1 MKSRNNNQVRVVA
14 PEQDARLRL
23 LAEACIRFGLPDS
36 LADILAEGYV
46 ARLRRRV
53 YQSLNDEIGSGDDV
67 EALCGWGGP
76 PRVLA
81 KALQR
86 GQYVREINGV
96 YVMTDAVNEAPE
108 YLKKR
113 WKRCDKAGYVAAV
126 KRSARPNVVHQY
138 SPYDGG
144 DGPELLIQP
153 EEDHMQRGQGEGST
167 EACPQ
172 ETLFGYE
179 PEQQGEVHVASDTG
193 GHKQI
198 GHRQI
203 VQYWHQRYIERENPS
218 GYPWRKSDFKYIQWI
233 LQAIGDIHR
242 VKRILDAYL
251 ANRSAFYR
259 GHELRKLYNNLA
271 EFARPGNRAHAH
283 AHAGTDAAGRSSD
296 LGSQASTEAGR
307 L

>member
-1 MKSRNNNQVRVVA
+1 MKSRHNNQVRVVA
-14 PEQDARLRL
+14 PEQDARLRQI
-23 LAEACIRFGLPDS
+23 AEACIRSGLPDG

-53 YQSLNDEIGSGDDV
+53 YQAMNDEIGSGDDV
-67 EALCGWGGP
+67 EALCGWQGP

-81 KALQR
+81 KALER
-86 GQYVREINGV
+86 ALYVRDINGV

-113 WKRCDKAGYVAAV
+113 WKRCDRAGYVAAV
-126 KRSARPNVVHQY
+126 KRSARPNVVHQRG
-138 SPYDGG
+138 DAG
-144 DGPELLIQP
+144 DGQEFVVPP
-153 EEDHMQRGQGEGST
+153 EEDDMQRQD
-167 EACPQ
+167 
-172 ETLFGYE
+172 TLFGFE
-179 PEQQGEVHVASDTG
+179 PEKQGEMHVASEQS

-198 GHRQI
+198 
-203 VQYWHQRYIERENPS
+203 VEYWHQRYIEKETPS
-218 GYPWRKSDFKYIQWI
+218 GYPWRKSDFKYVEWI
-233 LQAIGDIHR
+233 IGAIGDIHR

-271 EFARPGNRAHAH
+271 EFSG
-283 AHAGTDAAGRSSD
+283 GTGADAAGRASA

>member
-1 MKSRNNNQVRVVA
+1 MERRQHNNNQVRVVA

-23 LAEACIRFGLPDS
+23 IAEACVRSGLPEP

-53 YQSLNDEIGSGDDV
+53 YQALNDEIGSGDDV
-67 EALCGWGGP
+67 EELCGWTGP

-81 KALQR
+81 VALAR
-86 GQYVREINGV
+86 ANYLRDIHGV

-113 WKRCDKAGYVAAV
+113 WKRCDRAGYVAAV
-126 KRSARPNVVHQY
+126 KRSARPNVVHQQRANAVW
-138 SPYDGG
+138 DEQGWIAN
-144 DGPELLIQP
+144 L
-153 EEDHMQRGQGEGST
+153 EEDDMQQE
-167 EACPQ
+167 Q
-172 ETLFGYE
+172 ETLFGVE
-179 PEQQGEVHVASDTG
+179 PEKQGEVHVASTQS

-198 GHRQI
+198 
-203 VQYWHQRYIERENPS
+203 VEYWHKRYIEKDNPA
-218 GYPWRKSDFKYIQWI
+218 GYPWRKSDFKYIEWI
-233 LQAIGDIHR
+233 LIALGDIHA
-242 VKRILDAYL
+242 VKRTLDAYL

-259 GHELRKLYNNLA
+259 GHELRKLYHNLA
-271 EFARPGNRAHAH
+271 EFTRAG
-283 AHAGTDAAGRSSD
+283 GTGADAAGRSPA